1 MDPQLYFTFKRDNTF
16 DTSKNILPFP
26 CMEMFSWFKCIK
38 NHLRITIYLAIHLSL
53 NRPAKFLPWATLS
66 SIFPHDPTDF
76 QMKQDNSY
84 MHKLFGFRFSQTLKT
99 FLVFIKV
106 EASSE
111 ETYMQW
117 DCKSWCSLTK
127 ESTFLNISLPVV
139 CLVVDGKQEI
149 VPHSPQSHGITPTP
163 WTVDD
168 STQTSTTDYFFKIKL
183 DVIYW

>member
-53 NRPAKFLPWATLS
+53 NRPAKFLPWAILS

-84 MHKLFGFRFSQTLKT
+84 MHKLFGFRFSQTHKT

-111 ETYMQW
+111 ETYMQ
-117 DCKSWCSLTK
+117 
-127 ESTFLNISLPVV
+127 
-139 CLVVDGKQEI
+139 
-149 VPHSPQSHGITPTP
+149 
-163 WTVDD
+163 
-168 STQTSTTDYFFKIKL
+168 
-183 DVIYW
+183 